1 MTGYRSKVKAANAKL
16 GFDPFDQIKNPGV
29 PLEQQRVL
37 SPEAKAW
44 DEKLR
49 ASWSYKDGVKND

>member
-37 SPEAKAW
+37 SPEAKAL
-44 DEKLR
+44 DDLYNE
-49 ASWSYKDGVKND
+49 YGVKNENTNEG

>member
-37 SPEAKAW
+37 SPEAKAL
-44 DEKLR
+44 DDLYEE
-49 ASWSYKDGVKND
+49 YGVEE

>member
-1 MTGYRSKVKAANAKL
+1 MTGYSSKVKAANAKL
-16 GFDPFDQIKNPGV
+16 RFDPFDQIKNPGV

-49 ASWSYKDGVKND
+49 ASWYTCVVYVHE